1 MNNIIKLF
9 TNKIELPKS
18 YHNFVD
24 KRTIFGIPN
33 GMDILSNLFIA
44 LPAFYLISKQKKI
57 SFLSF
62 NILLLALTSTI
73 YHINPTD
80 NTIFMDMIF
89 VVSLNTVVL
98 SYFVDK
104 QIGYFIYLL
113 GILSVFY
120 WKKNND
126 IRLYELLKIIIPIY
140 VIIIIYKDYNNS
152 NNNVSNYILLIIIL
166 SILIRYSE
174 FHDKEIYQMTG
185 KLISGHTL
193 KHIIAGINIYIIIK
207 VLEKLNKI

>member
-1 MNNIIKLF
+1 MNYIIELF

-44 LPAFYLISKQKKI
+44 LPAFYLITKQKKI

-62 NILLLALTSTI
+62 NILLLALTSAI
-73 YHINPTD
+73 YHVNPTD

-98 SYFVDK
+98 SYFVNK

-120 WKKNND
+120 SKKNND
-126 IRLYELLKIIIPIY
+126 IRLYELLKIVIPIY
-140 VIIIIYKDYNNS
+140 VIIIIYKDHNHS
-152 NNNVSNYILLIIIL
+152 NISNHILLIIIL

-174 FHDKEIYQMTG
+174 FHDKEIYQLTN